1 MSKKNIAI
9 GILAYNVEKY
19 IDLVL
24 QDALSMDVTVL
35 VINDNSSDKTKKII
49 EKYNNKKNFYYL
61 ENKQNLGAGS
71 STKLLL
77 KKAKNLGLEFLIK
90 VDGDGQ
96 FKKEDIEKIINLYS
110 KENYDFIKSNRFW
123 ENGIEGSI
131 PKQRFFGNLLATI
144 FFQFSCGTN
153 KLYDPLN
160 GLFGVKIKILE
171 FLESSRYPKRYGY
184 PFFISVIAVIN
195 KFKTFQ
201 INNTVIYEEH
211 PSNLKA
217 LKMLFL
223 LIKLSIFFYFKKI
236 IIKQNLGEYQRSAF
250 LDKWFIF
257 HFLITLFNLFF
268 LYSDIYYLEI
278 TIIKTSTLLFLLL
291 FNLIFSIM
299 LFLFSFSQEIVLR
312 DKYIN
317 NEI

>member
-1 MSKKNIAI
+1 
-9 GILAYNVEKY
+9 
-19 IDLVL
+19 
-24 QDALSMDVTVL
+24 
-35 VINDNSSDKTKKII
+35 
-49 EKYNNKKNFYYL
+49 
-61 ENKQNLGAGS
+61 
-71 STKLLL
+71 
-77 KKAKNLGLEFLIK
+77 
-90 VDGDGQ
+90 
-96 FKKEDIEKIINLYS
+96 
-110 KENYDFIKSNRFW
+110 
-123 ENGIEGSI
+123 
-131 PKQRFFGNLLATI
+131 
-144 FFQFSCGTN
+144 
-153 KLYDPLN
+153 
-160 GLFGVKIKILE
+160 
-171 FLESSRYPKRYGY
+171 
-184 PFFISVIAVIN
+184 
-195 KFKTFQ
+195 
-201 INNTVIYEEH
+201 
-211 PSNLKA
+211 
-217 LKMLFL
+217 MLFL